1 MFFYNI
7 VQDFSQQ
14 YLSKYMKT
22 SYTLMLQKE
31 KTKNVKPLTKLA
43 GQRHVTNIC
52 GKYQSKLDGDMLLSF
67 LS

>member
-1 MFFYNI
+1 
-7 VQDFSQQ
+7 
-14 YLSKYMKT
+14 MKT

-52 GKYQSKLDGDMLLSF
+52 GKYQSKLDGDILLSF